1 MKKYLYGLVTL
12 LTLVSFVYCIP
23 ILKVNEITYVLA
35 ENKNLSFSSLS
46 VYEIISQYD
55 RIIELILLPNIID
68 SVNRIYGENQRG
80 IDEYEILEI
89 ERGYYPSP
97 FDYRITIKF
106 RTYTQAHSSPFDE
119 NIAVYDITDFNPLTI
134 KEVSFEHHPLEVC
147 D

>member
-46 VYEIISQYD
+46 AYELISQYD

-68 SVNRIYGENQRG
+68 FSE
-80 IDEYEILEI
+80 
-89 ERGYYPSP
+89 
-97 FDYRITIKF
+97 
-106 RTYTQAHSSPFDE
+106 
-119 NIAVYDITDFNPLTI
+119 
-134 KEVSFEHHPLEVC
+134 
-147 D
+147 